1 MCRSVAA
8 VVSALLRGHPV
19 IVGRDGHAICYVRP
33 TYRRGAL
40 SVIYANSWGQWGVG
54 VGPWEY
60 GFGLDSARQLERAS
74 TWAVAVRTV
83 NFAHDAIDVTHSQMR
98 GDHCMTKRQ
107 KAVVQAAVHE
117 AEQCI
122 LNGITD
128 YDDIR
133 RHVREALN
141 QKFGDRYKLEWSLVL
156 LILQIVIPLILKWIE
171 ERQQ

>member
-1 MCRSVAA
+1 
-8 VVSALLRGHPV
+8 
-19 IVGRDGHAICYVRP
+19 
-33 TYRRGAL
+33 
-40 SVIYANSWGQWGVG
+40 
-54 VGPWEY
+54 
-60 GFGLDSARQLERAS
+60 
-74 TWAVAVRTV
+74 
-83 NFAHDAIDVTHSQMR
+83 
-98 GDHCMTKRQ
+98 MTKRQ

-141 QKFGDRYKLEWSLVL
+141 RKFGDRYKLEWSLVL
-156 LILQIVIPLILKWIE
+156 LILQIVIPLILKWLE